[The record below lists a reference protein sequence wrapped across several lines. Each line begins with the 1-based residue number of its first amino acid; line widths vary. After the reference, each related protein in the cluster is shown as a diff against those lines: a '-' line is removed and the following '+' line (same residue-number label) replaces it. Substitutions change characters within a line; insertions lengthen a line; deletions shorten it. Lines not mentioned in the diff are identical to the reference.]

1 MKYHMSSGSLALLTL
16 VIVSGCSSVPINWTA
31 MDGSKSNGTVALAY
45 EYRPI
50 LDTPPSDD
58 HEANLIANQKCQ
70 GWGYLNAEAFG
81 GATKSCAETYN
92 GDCVRVKVTKVFQC
106 LK

>member
-1 MKYHMSSGSLALLTL
+1 MRIGTLTL
-16 VIVSGCSSVPINWTA
+16 LILVVVCGCSSVPINWNA
-31 MDGSKSNGTVALAY
+31 MDGSKSNGTVVLAY

-58 HEANLIANQKCQ
+58 HEAILIANQKCQ
-70 GWGYLNAEAFG
+70 GWGYLGAEAFG
-81 GATKSCAETYN
+81 GATKSCAELYN
-92 GDCVRVKVTKVFQC
+92 GDCVRVKVTKIFQC